1 MSLLGT
7 LRSLGEA
14 LGVVRPRAAPIGC
27 SVGQVVYRE
36 AKRAAVVVNALR
48 PPRPL
53 RPDTQRRLQVLFPD
67 LDVGAIRVRTRCR
80 LPANR
85 FQPSGSI
92 YAMTFGTTV
101 FWRGELDEDDPRD
114 LVRLIHECVHVDQ
127 VRRHGGESRFA
138 CEYGKGYLAGG
149 GEVPAHIRNP
159 GAYHRNPLEAEAYR
173 FDARFRDASGR
184 VVPER
189 LPH

>member
-1 MSLLGT
+1 MSWFGT

-14 LGVVRPRAAPIGC
+14 LGVVRPSAAPVGC
-27 SVGQVVYRE
+27 TLGRVVYQE
-36 AKRAAVVVNALR
+36 TKRAATAVNLTR
-48 PPRPL
+48 PARPL
-53 RPDTQRRLQVLFPD
+53 RPSTQARLRTLFPD

-92 YAMTFGTTV
+92 YAMTFGTTI
-101 FWRGELDEDDPRD
+101 FWRDELDEDDPVD

-138 CEYGKGYLAGG
+138 CEYGKGYLAGD
-149 GEVPAHIRNP
+149 GEVPAYIRDP
-159 GAYHRNPLEAEAYR
+159 GAYHRNPLEAEAYT
-173 FDARFRDASGR
+173 FEARFRDERGR
-184 VVPER
+184 VVTSR